1 MAEPGRGLLAEAG
14 AIAAEVM
21 LVSRKH
27 DSDLHRWVYLD
38 IGKFSGLAETM
49 DEAIRYKITTDRDH
63 ETMGACVLAGPSC
76 DSADVLYEKQ
86 PVQLPL
92 GLTSGDRVVIHS
104 CGAYTTTYASIG
116 FNGFP
121 PLDVV
126 VL

>member
-1 MAEPGRGLLAEAG
+1 MAPEVYATEVMKRVNAHFPDAAEVMAEPGRGLVAEAG

-63 ETMGACVLAGPSC
+63 ETMGASC
-76 DSADVLYEKQ
+76 WRGR
-86 PVQLPL
+86 PVTVPMC
-92 GLTSGDRVVIHS
+92 SMKSSPFS
-104 CGAYTTTYASIG
+104 CRWG
-116 FNGFP
+116 
-121 PLDVV
+121 
-126 VL
+126 